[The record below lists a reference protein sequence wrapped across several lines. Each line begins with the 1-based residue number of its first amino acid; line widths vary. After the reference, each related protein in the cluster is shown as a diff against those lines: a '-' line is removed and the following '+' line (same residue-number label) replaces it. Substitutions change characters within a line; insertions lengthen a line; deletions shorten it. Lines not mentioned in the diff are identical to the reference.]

1 MKQKVKPIRPTVVNL
16 ATDDYDEFNRYAKS
30 TEKTKSVGMDRM
42 REMMKQH
49 KSSKLQ
55 VANEYDYIKLSD
67 KPQLKYTHS
76 TDGAK
81 YSSPYDLEV
90 RLVNNGIAIKTDFD
104 VDIVF
109 TFDEIESLYKFK
121 EESMNVNNTGR
132 KVTYANWLEIQN
144 GIYYINNTE
153 TEKEIMKR
161 VQSELKNHVRSKK
174 RR

>member
-1 MKQKVKPIRPTVVNL
+1 MNQSKVKTIRPTVARL
-16 ATDDYDEFNRYAKS
+16 DPEGYNRVVEYASS

-55 VANEYDYIKLSD
+55 VANENDYIKLSGR
-67 KPQLKYTHS
+67 PQLKYTHS

-90 RLVNNGIAIKTDFD
+90 RLVNNDIAIKTDFD

-109 TFDEIESLYKFK
+109 TFDEIDSLYKFK
-121 EESMNVNNTGR
+121 EQ
-132 KVTYANWLEIQN
+132 LI
-144 GIYYINNTE
+144 
-153 TEKEIMKR
+153 
-161 VQSELKNHVRSKK
+161 
-174 RR
+174 